1 MSKLNMPNTNE
12 PFKIKRTGN
21 NLGESI
27 RKAAGGNSINNPLNG
42 VSSML
47 NKAKN
52 NKHGGK

>member
-1 MSKLNMPNTNE
+1 MPNTNE
-12 PFKIKRTGN
+12 PFKIRRTGN

-27 RKAAGGNSINNPLNG
+27 REAAGGKAVSNPLSG

-47 NKAKN
+47 SRAKN